1 MRRGFSAA
9 TLRCRCTDAR
19 IYIVSP
25 VGHTVEKNEVV
36 TVSHR
41 GPEWL
46 YWIWFFNASGN
57 ADLVP
62 QHFNFEVL
70 PDSATGYSPALSPPT
85 PASDPPSETLST
97 DYFSFVERKPRRSR

>member
-1 MRRGFSAA
+1 MKRGFSAA

-19 IYIVSP
+19 IYIVSQLAIP
-25 VGHTVEKNEVV
+25 LNKNEVV

-46 YWIWFFNASGN
+46 DWIWFFNASGN
-57 ADLVP
+57 AGWAP

-70 PDSATGYSPALSPPT
+70 PASATDYSPALSPPT

-97 DYFSFVERKPRRSR
+97 DYFSFVEREPRRSR